1 MSAASAATPRVSAS
15 VMTHPVRRAQAEE
28 LAALLGIGNLAVDP
42 DPGAGPSAL
51 RTALVA
57 WGQAD
62 PAATHHLMVQD
73 DVAAPAALLDL
84 VTAAAARFPE
94 DALVFYTNWH
104 ARNGALSR
112 LAALAGAAWVRG
124 VPQEFTPTLAVCLPV
139 ETAARYREF
148 GARSSDRHDDEVLSA
163 FLRPGGRMAL
173 LAVPNV
179 TEHTGTSSINGHAAQ
194 GVRKAA
200 CPVDEATARPLLAHG
215 PVLERPDWLPYM
227 RNGEGY
233 LQLSWGT
240 EPCAHIP
247 WREALAQ
254 TGVSEEALRELEAA
268 HRPAGAAREVA
279 GAFGDRYA
287 EELWLHAV
295 LLGAQARAMA
305 GRLAGRLDGGPD
317 GPELERLR
325 ERAVSTLG
333 LASLPAEQRP
343 GVTPGQAALLT
354 EYAWSA
360 IRCGSSLLGDPA
372 LSSGLS
378 SGISSGPSSGL
389 SDSGRRG

>member
-1 MSAASAATPRVSAS
+1 MSAAPAAPRVSAS
-15 VMTHPVRRAQAEE
+15 VMTHPVRRPQAEE
-28 LAALLGIGNLAVDP
+28 LAAWLGVGNLAVDP
-42 DPGAGPSAL
+42 APDAGPSAL

-57 WGQAD
+57 WGQAAPD
-62 PAATHHLMVQD
+62 ATHHLMVQD

-84 VTAAAARFPE
+84 VTRAAARFPE

-139 ETAARYREF
+139 DMAARYREF
-148 GARSSDRHDDEVLSA
+148 GGRSSDRHDDEVLSA

-179 TEHTGTSSINGHAAQ
+179 AEHTGTSSINGHASQ

-200 CPVDEATARPLLAHG
+200 CPVDEATARPLLADG

-227 RNGEGY
+227 RNGEGF

-240 EPCAHIP
+240 GPSAHVP

-254 TGVSEEALRELEAA
+254 TGLTEEALRELEAS
-268 HRPAGAAREVA
+268 HRPAGAVREVA
-279 GAFGDRYA
+279 DAFGARYA
-287 EELWLHAV
+287 EELWLHAL
-295 LLGAQARAMA
+295 LLGAQARAVEA
-305 GRLAGRLDGGPD
+305 RLDGAAA

-360 IRCGSSLLGDPA
+360 IHCGRDLLSWAEPA
-372 LSSGLS
+372 
-378 SGISSGPSSGL
+378 
-389 SDSGRRG
+389 RRG